1 MAKGATE
8 FIDISSIDTYLE
20 EVWSQ
25 KVTIARMKKLVF
37 AENVDRSYET
47 ELRRGQKLL
56 IHTITHPTA
65 TAKAENT
72 ALTYETVTE
81 GEKTI
86 ENNTFYYTAIAIE
99 DVVRPMV
106 SPDIFDKYIPGLG
119 YGLALQE
126 DSDLAA
132 LIDDPVFAAGHV
144 VGTLGTGLTHTNL
157 LRADQYLNDADVP
170 DDDRV
175 IIISP
180 AERANLLELDQ
191 FVHKD
196 YSELRNGL
204 VGSWLQY
211 PIFVTSNTNGTNAA
225 GHDNVMMHRE
235 GIAHIAQLKPV
246 VKGFWDIDYMAAKMA
261 ALTTYGNTGRRTD
274 HGVWMK
280 GA

>member
-1 MAKGATE
+1 MAKGTTE
-8 FIDISSIDTYLE
+8 FIDISSADIYQE

-25 KVTIARMKKLVF
+25 KVTIARMKKLVW
-37 AENVDRSYET
+37 ANSVDRSYES
-47 ELRRGQKLL
+47 ELKRGEILR
-56 IHTITHPTA
+56 IGTITHPTA

-72 ALTYETVTE
+72 ALTYETVSE
-81 GEKTI
+81 NEKTI
-86 ENNTFYYTAIAIE
+86 TINTFYYTAIAIE
-99 DVVRPMV
+99 DILVPQV
-106 SPDIFDKYIPGLG
+106 SIDLFDKYIPGLG
-119 YGLALQE
+119 YGLGLQE
-126 DSDLAA
+126 DSDISK
-132 LIDDPVFAAGHV
+132 LIDDPIFDASHV

-204 VGSWLQY
+204 IGSWLQY
-211 PIFVTSNTNGTNAA
+211 PILVSTNCNGTNAA
-225 GHDNVMMHRE
+225 GHDSVMMHRD
-235 GIAHIAQLKPV
+235 GIAHIAQIKPI

-261 ALTTYGNTGRRTD
+261 ALTTYGTTGRRTD
-274 HGVWMK
+274 HGVWLR